1 LLFFV
6 LEIEWNDPLNLFFG
20 LFGALDKMNK
30 AFIIIAIPAI
40 VVATGYFLMAAY
52 FGAHL
57 TYYRIFIAAILF
69 LLALY
74 FVKKYQKKKSSP
86 KVGG

>member
-1 LLFFV
+1 LPLFD
-6 LEIEWNDPLNLFFG
+6 LEIEWNDSSNSFFG
-20 LFGALDKMNK
+20 PFGAFKKMNK

-40 VVATGYFLMAAY
+40 LVATGYFLMAAY

-57 TYYRIFIAAILF
+57 TYYRIFVAAFAF

-74 FVKKYQKKKSSP
+74 FVKKYQKKKSGS
-86 KVGG
+86 KAG